1 MAMHASRMTQDQNFS
16 VHSDGA
22 KMNESTVKK
31 NKGGLGVRKALNDI
45 SNSVKPSALQPL
57 RKQNLKNV
65 LPIGEDVG
73 VGKKPLA
80 KAQASGRKALGDLTN
95 MVKPFGQQQ
104 GLKNKSQV
112 KQSLTIAEDV
122 PYSIAEEGFRHNH
135 DECVKQQ
142 KNVSFDDFNEFLHA
156 IGHEN
161 DPLFQSVSTAC
172 KPLPRKPKEDNAF
185 MIFEMEEIAEDHAFG
200 SPIFKSPPKSPK
212 MSSVSFLNYDTGF
225 ILAGQAI
232 DCCGEMDKSFVSQ
245 CWKDMFKILKFVMA
259 VFKPGSKVLYFGAAS
274 GTTVSH
280 VCLMAQRLNTGFG
293 TPLGQSWLLLF
304 LAELTISGW

>member
-22 KMNESTVKK
+22 KMNESTMKK
-31 NKGGLGVRKALNDI
+31 NKGGVGVRKALNDI

-185 MIFEMEEIAEDHAFG
+185 MIFEMEEIAEDQAFG
-200 SPIFKSPPKSPK
+200 SPICKSPPKSPK
-212 MSSVSFLNYDTGF
+212 MSS
-225 ILAGQAI
+225 
-232 DCCGEMDKSFVSQ
+232 
-245 CWKDMFKILKFVMA
+245 
-259 VFKPGSKVLYFGAAS
+259 KPGSKVLYLGAAS
-274 GTTVSH
+274 RNHCLSCVSDGTKVEYWVWNPFRSKLAAAVLGGVDNIWMVGLPDASGTV
-280 VCLMAQRLNTGFG
+280 L
-293 TPLGQSWLLLF
+293 PLVF
-304 LAELTISGW
+304 

>member
-22 KMNESTVKK
+22 KMNEST
-31 NKGGLGVRKALNDI
+31 
-45 SNSVKPSALQPL
+45 PSALQPL

-104 GLKNKSQV
+104 GLKKKSQI
-112 KQSLTIAEDV
+112 SLCFKSV
-122 PYSIAEEGFRHNH
+122 FY
-135 DECVKQQ
+135 
-142 KNVSFDDFNEFLHA
+142 LHA
-156 IGHEN
+156 EN
-161 DPLFQSVSTAC
+161 LLQEDNQQ
-172 KPLPRKPKEDNAF
+172 EDNAF

-200 SPIFKSPPKSPK
+200 SPICKSPPKSPK

-232 DCCGEMDKSFVSQ
+232 DCCSEMDKSFVSQ

-293 TPLGQSWLLLF
+293 TPLGQSWPDCLYL
-304 LAELTISGW
+304 GWS